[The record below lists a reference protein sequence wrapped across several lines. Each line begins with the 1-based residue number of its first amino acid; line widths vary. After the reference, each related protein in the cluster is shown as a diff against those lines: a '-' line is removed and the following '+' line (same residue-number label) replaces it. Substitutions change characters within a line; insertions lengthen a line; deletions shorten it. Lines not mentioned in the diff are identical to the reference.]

1 MAANIPFNFRGVGS
15 AAIRENLDQSGNESA
30 FVRRLR
36 HKNAKKSSN
45 LWLQLYCTRRHR
57 CALASHA
64 YADIAY
70 KYAAIEYNYLYKYT
84 AGHFNLTEAAQ
95 SPTSMRTCMNCICCS
110 LTFVFLADQERVP
123 AGDSTQV
130 LRQHIKLCPTAPGHC
145 RRRDKAHLSVPL
157 ANLLERVSRLLA
169 DWS

>member
-1 MAANIPFNFRGVGS
+1 M
-15 AAIRENLDQSGNESA
+15 Q
-30 FVRRLR
+30 
-36 HKNAKKSSN
+36 KKSSN

-84 AGHFNLTEAAQ
+84 AGHFNAQ
-95 SPTSMRTCMNCICCS
+95 SPTSMRTCMNCTCCS

-123 AGDSTQV
+123 ACAGDSTQV

-157 ANLLERVSRLLA
+157 ANLLERVSCLLSRLVIAYISISSNLSLA
-169 DWS
+169 QLIRPQGKCSFLLDHKSSLG

>member
-1 MAANIPFNFRGVGS
+1 M
-15 AAIRENLDQSGNESA
+15 Q
-30 FVRRLR
+30 
-36 HKNAKKSSN
+36 KKSSN

-130 LRQHIKLCPTAPGHC
+130 HWQHMKLCLTAPGHC
-145 RRRDKAHLSVPL
+145 RRDKAHLSVPPSQPNREGEPS
-157 ANLLERVSRLLA
+157 ASRLVITYMSTSSNLSLA
-169 DWS
+169 LLIWPWGK